1 MFMFLFHS
9 DASVGLQAELLMEIC
24 KYSSRGL
31 LGGKDEEINLTRIY
45 FIFIGLLFIV
55 STAPDMAGSD
65 SGRDTKETG
74 FAHVPVE
81 AIASEFRKVR
91 KIKGH
96 FDGGAWNDAVD
107 HWMGR
112 KHRLMIELGSRLSE
126 SKYKKD
132 DIITQ
137 LGQPDRIAGKGD
149 DLFKRI
155 IRQQR
160 YESSAAD
167 SYLILPRGQMK
178 ATPGKRKT
186 TRRTA
191 TT

>member
-1 MFMFLFHS
+1 
-9 DASVGLQAELLMEIC
+9 MEMC

-31 LGGKDEEINLTRIY
+31 LGGKDEEINLTKYI
-45 FIFIGLLFIV
+45 IFIGLLLIV

-65 SGRDTKETG
+65 SERETKETG
-74 FAHVPVE
+74 FAHVPIE
-81 AIASEFRKVR
+81 AIASEFRKIR

-107 HWMGR
+107 QWMGR

-126 SKYKKD
+126 GKYKKD

-137 LGQPDRIAGKGD
+137 LGQPDRIAGKGK
-149 DLFKRI
+149 DLFKLI
-155 IRQQR
+155 LCQQR

-167 SYLILPRGQMK
+167 SYEFLVYYWRGK
-178 ATPGKRKT
+178 HDFLFFTCKD
-186 TRRTA
+186 RTIVQSGWWYA
-191 TT
+191 GE